1 MGGTADK
8 IAEGPLV
15 HLRGLGKCY
24 KLYADIRQR
33 VKQVL
38 FGRFRSYHREFW
50 ALKDIDLDLNRGEM
64 LGVIGDN
71 GAGKST
77 LLQLVCGTLQP
88 SAGTIHTSGRIAAML
103 ELGAG
108 FNREFTGRENVY
120 LNAAVLGLT
129 EPEIDR
135 RFPSIADFAE
145 IGRFMDLPV
154 KFYSSG
160 MYARLAFAVC
170 AHVDADILIVD
181 EVLSVGDAIFQQKCL
196 RFLRTFCERGTLL
209 FVSHDSGTVARL
221 CQRALWLEKGRM
233 RALGPAEEV
242 CAEYLHSKSNQQIA
256 LAHATGLK
264 PGAAPLAHEVRQRRP
279 NRILVSPFDAESPSH
294 GHGGA
299 RVIDC
304 GLYAPGGDRLTEM
317 LGGEEVELRIACRAE
332 RDLSSPIVGF
342 ILRDYLGQTVLGDNT
357 FFAYR
362 HAPLKAKAGKTF
374 TARFRF
380 QFPLLAAGPYMLAPS
395 INEGTQ
401 AEHVQLHWIE
411 DAVLLHAVESPVRL
425 GIVGV
430 PSQDIA
436 IRLLPGASGA

>member
-1 MGGTADK
+1 MRAAADK
-8 IAEGPLV
+8 DSNGPLV
-15 HLRGLGKCY
+15 SVHGLGKCY
-24 KLYADIRQR
+24 RLFDNFRQR
-33 VKQVL
+33 LKQAL
-38 FGRFRSYHREFW
+38 FGRFHTYYREFW

-88 SAGTIHTSGRIAAML
+88 GAGTIRTSGRIAAML

-129 EPEIDR
+129 EREIDQ
-135 RFPSIADFAE
+135 RFDSIAAFAE

-196 RFLRTFCERGTLL
+196 RFLKRFCEKGTLL

-242 CAEYLHSKSNQQIA
+242 CAEYLSSKTNQAVA
-256 LAHATGLK
+256 LAHASGLK
-264 PGAAPLAHEVRQRRP
+264 PGAAPLAHDMRKRRA
-279 NRILVSPFDAESPSH
+279 NNILVSPFDAQAPSH

-299 RVIDC
+299 RVVDC
-304 GLYAPGGDRLTEM
+304 GFYRLDGNLLSEFS
-317 LGGEEVELRIACRAE
+317 GGEEVELRISCRAE
-332 RDLSSPIVGF
+332 RDLASPIVGF
-342 ILRDYLGQTVLGDNT
+342 ILRDHLGQTVLGDNT

-362 HAPLKAKAGKTF
+362 HAPLKAGAGRAF
-374 TARFRF
+374 TASFRF
-380 QFPLLAAGPYMLAPS
+380 QFPILASGPYTLAPS

-411 DAVLLHAVESPVRL
+411 DAVMLYAVESPVKL
-425 GIVGV
+425 GIIGV
-430 PSQDIA
+430 PTQDIA
-436 IRLLPGASGA
+436 IRVL